1 MTCWRAS
8 IFFFGAKSVLQITRW
23 RVGIFIFFAKSVLL
37 PKKAQALVASK
48 TILPK
53 LKTQNTSPLTTLNS
67 FPTDAALHRLQGS
80 HKTTLTTKKIQLL
93 CINFKN

>member
-48 TILPK
+48 TVLPK

-67 FPTDAALHRLQGS
+67 FPTDAALHRVQGG
-80 HKTTLTTKKIQLL
+80 HKTTLTSKKNTI
-93 CINFKN
+93 IMYKF